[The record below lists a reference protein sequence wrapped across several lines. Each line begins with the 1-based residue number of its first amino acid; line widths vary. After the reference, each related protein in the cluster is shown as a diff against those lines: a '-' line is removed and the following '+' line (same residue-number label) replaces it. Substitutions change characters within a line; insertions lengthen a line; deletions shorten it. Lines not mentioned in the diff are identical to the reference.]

1 MSCLTVL
8 AIKPGAACAQAVK
21 EVTDMPPSLQVHYEL
36 FASGQAESGLPQ
48 APDILRFLTG
58 YEKIYIRNT
67 GTAPVKQI
75 KIRVYPNSYSSD
87 STALSERLLQARD
100 LRLYFADTGQLG
112 NIKSL
117 DFTVKGQALVKEEDP
132 TGTGELITLTL
143 PAALAS
149 GDSVMI
155 GTPFLLQLPARLIDI
170 GYVEKE
176 AVSYLKDWFPQVE
189 NSGAITAAKSD
200 LLLHLTIPEG
210 LNCRMDGVLQE
221 AATLDASG
229 FTTFQLM
236 MGAHATV
243 AILAKG
249 ALSENSSPADTA
261 NTPAAGFFKKLLPGP
276 LAAKRP
282 ARPDS
287 LMAQMAAARRGA
299 LIPVHKPV
307 KPAFLFN
314 LKEADT
320 KRYLSLSP
328 AIGYNDYDKWMPGI
342 LVHNYGLP
350 VGKFN
355 FLLAPLYSTGDHTLS
370 GIGRLSFT
378 DRRASDAWQISVD
391 AGHYAFNAFNSWADG
406 AGHVHEGGKMRLL
419 RIVPALRYKWYPDNH
434 NMDKVW
440 KMAAKSY
447 ILHRD
452 SWVLEN
458 DDLVMDKTTTAI
470 GEIKAALTDNRALY
484 PYSLQLKLQGTDQFL
499 RAGLTGTYFL
509 NYDAKGNGLQ
519 LRGFAGKFF
528 YLKEKNVLRSFN
540 LRDYFFNLSGAT
552 GAQDFT
558 YSDYYIGRSAFEGW
572 MSQQMAV
579 SDGFFKVSTPYLQDP
594 LGQTDDWLAAVNLT
608 TDLPEGLNP
617 FAVLPFRLPVRVFA
631 DFGTYG
637 DLWSENPAAGRFLYD
652 AGVQVSVLKEAVTIY
667 FPLIYSKVYGDYY
680 KSMGDMGGFGQR
692 IRFSISLANLL
703 PKGLNKDTQW

>member
-1 MSCLTVL
+1 MSCLMML
-8 AIKPGAACAQAVK
+8 AIKPGAACAQRVK
-21 EVTDMPPSLQVHYEL
+21 EVTDMSPSLQVHYEL
-36 FASGQAESGLPQ
+36 FASGQAESGLPE

-87 STALSERLLQARD
+87 STALSEQLLRARD

-112 NIKSL
+112 SIKEL
-117 DFTVKGQALVKEEDP
+117 NFTAKGQALVKEDLS
-132 TGTGELITLTL
+132 GTGENITLTL
-143 PAALAS
+143 PAPLAP
-149 GDSVMI
+149 GDFVTLQ
-155 GTPFLLQLPARLIDI
+155 TPFLLQLPARLIDI
-170 GYVEKE
+170 GYIEKE
-176 AVSYLKDWFPQVE
+176 RVSYLKDWFPQVE
-189 NSGAITAAKSD
+189 NSVVIPTAKNN
-200 LLLHLTIPEG
+200 LILHLTISEG
-210 LNCRMDGVLQE
+210 MQCSIGGVLQK
-221 AATLDASG
+221 AATLDSSG
-229 FTTFQLM
+229 FNVFRLE
-236 MGAHATV
+236 MGTHATIAV
-243 AILAKG
+243 NTG
-249 ALSENSSPADTA
+249 RSPSEKPSRFTA
-261 NTPAAGFFKKLLPGP
+261 AEQPAADFFKKLLPGP
-276 LAAKRP
+276 LAKKRP

-287 LMAQMAAARRGA
+287 LFAQMAAARHGA
-299 LIPVHKPV
+299 LMNVHKPV

-314 LKEADT
+314 FKEADA
-320 KRYLSLSP
+320 KRYLSFGP

-350 VGKFN
+350 VSKFN
-355 FLLAPLYSTGDHTLS
+355 FLIAPLYSTEDHTIS
-370 GIGRLSFT
+370 GIGHLSFT
-378 DRRASDAWQISVD
+378 DRRLSDAWQISLD
-391 AGHYAFNAFNSWADG
+391 GSSYAFNRFNSWSDA
-406 AGHVHEGGKMRLL
+406 AGILHKGRTMRLL
-419 RIVPALRYKWYPDNH
+419 RIVPAVRYKWYPDERNRG
-434 NMDKVW
+434 KVW

-447 ILHRD
+447 ILRRD

-470 GEIKAALTDNRALY
+470 GEIKAAVMDNRVLY
-484 PYSLQLKLQGTDQFL
+484 PYYLQLQLQGTDQFL
-499 RAGLTGTYFL
+499 RAGLTGKYFL

-528 YLKEKNVLRSFN
+528 YLKQKNALRSFN

-637 DLWSENPAAGRFLYD
+637 ELWSENPTAGRFLYD

-667 FPLIYSKVYGDYY
+667 LPLVYSKVYGDYY
-680 KSMGDMGGFGQR
+680 KSIGDMGGFAQR

-703 PKGLNKDTQW
+703 PKGLNKDIQW